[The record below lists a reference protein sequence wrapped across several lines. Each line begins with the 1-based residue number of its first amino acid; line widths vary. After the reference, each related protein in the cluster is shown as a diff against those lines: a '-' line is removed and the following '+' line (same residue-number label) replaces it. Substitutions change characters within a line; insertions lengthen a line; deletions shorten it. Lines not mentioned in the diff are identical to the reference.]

1 MKKKD
6 PYRFA
11 KICVAV
17 LVFIF
22 AAWLGRVFIFRGL
35 DVYINKAMD
44 YYAGGVDNMYV
55 KVRRYDNNRTIIYR
69 ELSGADMEY
78 FIENLHDIKV
88 RRIDFYE
95 YAPIRKAQQQVRYNG
110 ETSLA
115 DATAECDII
124 FRDDER
130 DVITIRMT
138 PGYRFGIRYT
148 KREKLESGYVRI
160 GTRNMSMVLKREI
173 SADDII
179 SALP

>member
-17 LVFIF
+17 MVFIF

-35 DVYINKAMD
+35 DVYINKALD
-44 YYAGGVDNMYV
+44 HYAGGADNMYI
-55 KVRRYDNNRTIIYR
+55 KVRRYDNNRTIIYQ

-78 FIENLHDIKV
+78 FIKNLHDIKV

-95 YAPIRKAQQQVRYNG
+95 YAPLRKAQQQIRYTG
-110 ETSLA
+110 ETKLA
-115 DATAECDII
+115 DVTAECDII
-124 FRDDER
+124 FRDGETDI
-130 DVITIRMT
+130 VTIRLT
-138 PGYRFGIRYT
+138 PGYRFSIRYT
-148 KREKLESGYVRI
+148 RREKLESGYLKT
-160 GTRNMSMVLKREI
+160 GTRNMSMLLRREI